1 MFSLVAEHR
10 PLKRPGPVLTETA
23 LGVEELVPTFGQV
36 VVIVRPLVPDANGGA
51 TLGEGAAV
59 SEVALLDAAVLGA
72 DPRLALVPEV
82 VLILRHSVLDRRHW
96 RVVALLRHGDRR
108 RAGEPVVGVSQG
120 GFVIWCFLDDRDADR
135 PGTVALDRDRVF
147 AVDALRLDCHDRW
160 LPGVGDH
167 DLLRGH

>member
-59 SEVALLDAAVLGA
+59 SEVSLLDAAVLGA
-72 DPRLALVPEV
+72 DPRLSLIPEV
-82 VLILRHSVLDRRHW
+82 VLILRHGVLDRRHR
-96 RVVALLRHGDRR
+96 RVVTLLGHSDRR
-108 RAGEPVVGVSQG
+108 RAREPVIGVCQSG
-120 GFVIWCFLDDRDADR
+120 IIIWSVLDDRDAD
-135 PGTVALDRDRVF
+135 
-147 AVDALRLDCHDRW
+147 
-160 LPGVGDH
+160 
-167 DLLRGH
+167 